1 MNNFKLKTITLSV
14 LILFMTLSFQAAAV
28 FVNPKGQGEVILVPY
43 YTVNNNLNTSVNI
56 TNTKA
61 TPKAIKITLRE
72 GLNGLPVLSYNV
84 YLGGYDTWT
93 FVMGAIPSSIPGYEG
108 EPSGGLLSGDQS
120 CAPLFNKAKT
130 EFNFEGLVDGPQTTQ
145 RTREGFIEIIEMGE
159 LQGDAAESA
168 QAVNGMPGNC
178 QFFETAWQE
187 GGLWHEAS
195 GGNSQQDLAPAS
207 GGLMAEV
214 DIIQVGE
221 GANYSI
227 PVVALADFFCR

>member
-1 MNNFKLKTITLSV
+1 MNKFKLKTITLSV

-43 YTVNNNLNTSVNI
+43 YTVNNNLNTSINI

-108 EPSGGLLSGDQS
+108 ELS
-120 CAPLFNKAKT
+120 
-130 EFNFEGLVDGPQTTQ
+130 
-145 RTREGFIEIIEMGE
+145 
-159 LQGDAAESA
+159 
-168 QAVNGMPGNC
+168 
-178 QFFETAWQE
+178 
-187 GGLWHEAS
+187 
-195 GGNSQQDLAPAS
+195 
-207 GGLMAEV
+207 
-214 DIIQVGE
+214 
-221 GANYSI
+221 
-227 PVVALADFFCR
+227 